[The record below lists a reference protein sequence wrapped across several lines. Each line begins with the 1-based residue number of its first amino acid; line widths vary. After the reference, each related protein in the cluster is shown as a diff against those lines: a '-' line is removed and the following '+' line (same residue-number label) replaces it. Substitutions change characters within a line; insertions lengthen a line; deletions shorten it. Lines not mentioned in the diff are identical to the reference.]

1 MSDKKTIWSA
11 ALTVIGVNVAI
22 FAVVIQIALTN
33 MSCISQ
39 INARIDQ
46 VNART
51 DQVQQRT
58 DAIQLMI
65 YDTLKELKK

>member
-1 MSDKKTIWSA
+1 MSDKKTIWAA
-11 ALTVIGVNVAI
+11 ALTVIGVNIPILAI
-22 FAVVIQIALTN
+22 VIQIALTN
-33 MSCISQ
+33 MSMIAQ
-39 INARIDQ
+39 M
-46 VNART
+46 NART